1 MEMVNVSTSNV
12 WSKRVGML
20 GLGVCAALALAAGR
34 AGDVNAPDE
43 EASIK
48 GDFSQPL
55 GQDQDSENSS
65 HSVMTTIDGGDT
77 FTVTNE
83 NGKVT
88 VQRNGEKL
96 SKSQFRQKGGKIEI
110 LDGDGNVVKS
120 LPASPRVPRVPGVP
134 NVRGLRNLAMVAPSA
149 PSAPAAPGSPRII
162 VKGAPRVM
170 LGVTMTD
177 ADAEGDE
184 EGAMLMSVTEG
195 LPAAQAGLK
204 AKDIVVEAD
213 GKPIE
218 GEEALRAILKTK
230 NPGDEL
236 ALKILR
242 KGESQTIRVKLAEF
256 DAEKLQTR
264 VTVTR
269 STDDESFDSEE
280 LVEILKGVEAQ
291 VKTQVEALRAQLN
304 ATDWNK
310 VRDQVNAGLGEA
322 LKQLEEARVQA
333 AEAGQMGAKWW
344 QEHGQNFT
352 MPKGWVQ
359 FSQPTPPPAPGAQ
372 SFPRHEMNA
381 GVGDKLDRLSE
392 QLEKMNKRLDA
403 MEKQIE
409 KK

>member
-1 MEMVNVSTSNV
+1 MELVNEMASKV
-12 WSKRVGML
+12 WTKRVGML

-34 AGDVNAPDE
+34 AGEVNAPDDE
-43 EASIK
+43 ETIK
-48 GDFSQPL
+48 GSFSQPL
-55 GQDQDSENSS
+55 GEASESETGSS
-65 HSVMTTIDGGDT
+65 SRSVMTTVDGGDT

-96 SKSQFRQKGGKIEI
+96 SKSQYRQKGGKIEI

-120 LPASPRVPRVPGVP
+120 LPAVPNVPKVP
-134 NVRGLRNLAMVAPSA
+134 NVRGLRNLAMIAPSA
-149 PSAPAAPGSPRII
+149 PAAPAAPGSPRII

-177 ADAEGDE
+177 ADSEGDQ

-195 LPAAQAGLK
+195 LPAAQAGLQ

-256 DAEKLQTR
+256 DAGKLQTR

-291 VKTQVEALRAQLN
+291 VKAQVEALRAQLN
-304 ATDWNK
+304 ATDWNQ

-333 AEAGQMGAKWW
+333 AEAGNLGAKWW

>member
-1 MEMVNVSTSNV
+1 MELAKVSMGKMWT
-12 WSKRVGML
+12 KRVGML

-34 AGDVNAPDE
+34 AGEVNAPDE
-43 EASIK
+43 EESIK

-55 GQDQDSENSS
+55 GQEQDSGNSS
-65 HSVMTTIDGGDT
+65 RSVMTTVDGGDT

-88 VQRNGEKL
+88 VQKNGEKL
-96 SKSQFRQKGGKIEI
+96 SKGQFRQKGGKIEI

-120 LPASPRVPRVPGVP
+120 LPASPKVP

-149 PSAPAAPGSPRII
+149 PAAPAAPGSPRII

-177 ADAEGDE
+177 ADSEGDE

-230 NPGDEL
+230 APGDEL

-242 KGESQTIRVKLAEF
+242 KGESQSIRVKLAEF

-333 AEAGQMGAKWW
+333 AEAGQIGAKWW

>member
-1 MEMVNVSTSNV
+1 MEMASKV

-34 AGDVNAPDE
+34 AGDVNSPDE
-43 EASIK
+43 EEVIK

-55 GQDQDSENSS
+55 GQDSEPGNTSR
-65 HSVMTTIDGGDT
+65 SVMTTVDGGDS

-83 NGKVT
+83 NGKIT
-88 VQRNGEKL
+88 VQKNGEKL
-96 SKSQFRQKGGKIEI
+96 PKSQYRQKSGKIEI

-120 LPASPRVPRVPGVP
+120 LPSAPKVPS
-134 NVRGLRNLAMVAPSA
+134 VRGLRSLSMIAPNA
-149 PSAPAAPGSPRII
+149 PGVPAAPGTPRII
-162 VKGAPRVM
+162 MKGAPRVM

-184 EGAMLMSVTEG
+184 EGAMLISVTEG

-204 AKDIVVEAD
+204 AKDIVIEAD

-236 ALKILR
+236 VLKIIR
-242 KGESQTIRVKLAEF
+242 NGENQNIRVKLAEF
-256 DAEKLQTR
+256 DAAKLNTQI
-264 VTVTR
+264 TVTR
-269 STDDESFDSEE
+269 SSDDESIDSEE
-280 LVEILKGVEAQ
+280 LAEILKGVEEQ
-291 VKTQVEALRAQLN
+291 VKAQIEALRAQLN

-310 VRDQVNAGLGEA
+310 VRDQVSAGLDEA
-322 LKQLEEARVQA
+322 MKQLEEARVQA
-333 AEAGQMGAKWW
+333 ADAGAMGARWW
-344 QEHGQNFT
+344 QEHGRNFT

-359 FSQPTPPPAPGAQ
+359 FTQPTPPPAPAVQ
-372 SFPRHEMNA
+372 SFPRSDAGA

-392 QLEKMNKRLDA
+392 QLEKMNQRLDA

>member
-1 MEMVNVSTSNV
+1 MELVNEMAGKV
-12 WSKRVGML
+12 WAKRIGML

-43 EASIK
+43 EEVIK

-55 GQDQDSENSS
+55 GQNEDQSGNTSR
-65 HSVMTTIDGGDT
+65 SVMTTVDGGDS

-83 NGKVT
+83 NGKIT
-88 VQRNGEKL
+88 VQKNGEKL
-96 SKSQFRQKGGKIEI
+96 PKSQYRQKSGKIEI

-120 LPASPRVPRVPGVP
+120 LPSAPKVPS
-134 NVRGLRNLAMVAPSA
+134 VRGLRSLTMTA
-149 PSAPAAPGSPRII
+149 PSAPAAPGTARVI

-177 ADAEGDE
+177 ADSEGDQ
-184 EGAMLMSVTEG
+184 EGAMLISVTDG

-213 GKPIE
+213 GKAIE

-236 ALKILR
+236 ALKIIR
-242 KGESQTIRVKLAEF
+242 NGENQTIRVKLAEF
-256 DAEKLQTR
+256 DATKLNTQ

-269 STDDESFDSEE
+269 SSDDESIDSEE
-280 LVEILKGVEAQ
+280 LAEILKGVEEQ
-291 VKTQVEALRAQLN
+291 VKVQIEALRAQLN

-310 VRDQVNAGLGEA
+310 VRDQVSAGLDEA
-322 LKQLEEARVQA
+322 MKQLEEARVQA
-333 AEAGQMGAKWW
+333 ADAGAMGARWW
-344 QEHGQNFT
+344 QEHGRNFT
-352 MPKGWVQ
+352 MPQGWVQ
-359 FSQPTPPPAPGAQ
+359 FSQPTPPPAPAAP
-372 SFPRHEMNA
+372 SFPRHDAGA

-392 QLEKMNKRLDA
+392 QLEKMNQRLDA

>member
-1 MEMVNVSTSNV
+1 MEMASKV

-34 AGDVNAPDE
+34 AGEVNSPDE
-43 EASIK
+43 EEVIK

-55 GQDQDSENSS
+55 GQDSEPGNSS
-65 HSVMTTIDGGDT
+65 RSVMTTVDGGDS

-83 NGKVT
+83 NGKIT
-88 VQRNGEKL
+88 VQKNGEKL
-96 SKSQFRQKGGKIEI
+96 PKSQYRQKGGKIEI

-120 LPASPRVPRVPGVP
+120 LPAAPKVPSM
-134 NVRGLRNLAMVAPSA
+134 RGLRNLAMTA
-149 PSAPAAPGSPRII
+149 PSAPAAPAAPGTARVI

-177 ADAEGDE
+177 ADSEGDE
-184 EGAMLMSVTEG
+184 EGAMLISVTEG

-213 GKPIE
+213 GKAIE

-236 ALKILR
+236 ALKIIR
-242 KGESQTIRVKLAEF
+242 NGENQTIRVKLAEF
-256 DAEKLQTR
+256 DATKLNTR
-264 VTVTR
+264 VTVTQ
-269 STDDESFDSEE
+269 SSDDESIDSEE
-280 LVEILKGVEAQ
+280 LAEILKGVEEQ
-291 VKTQVEALRAQLN
+291 VKAQIEALRAQLN

-310 VRDQVNAGLGEA
+310 VRDQVSAGLDEA
-322 LKQLEEARVQA
+322 MKQLEEARVQA
-333 AEAGQMGAKWW
+333 ADAGAMGARWW
-344 QEHGQNFT
+344 QEHGRNFT

-359 FSQPTPPPAPGAQ
+359 FTQPTPPPAPGAQ
-372 SFPRHEMNA
+372 SFPRHDGGA

-392 QLEKMNKRLDA
+392 QLEKMNQRLDA

>member
-1 MEMVNVSTSNV
+1 METVKVSTSSV
-12 WSKRVGML
+12 WPRRIGML

-34 AGDVNAPDE
+34 AGDVHAPDDE
-43 EASIK
+43 ETIK
-48 GDFSQPL
+48 GDFNEPL
-55 GQDQDSENSS
+55 TDAAENEAGNSR
-65 HSVMTTIDGGDT
+65 SVMTTVDGGDT

-88 VQRNGEKL
+88 VQKNGEKL
-96 SKSQFRQKGGKIEI
+96 PKSQFRQKGGKIEI

-120 LPASPRVPRVPGVP
+120 LPASPRVPGTRS
-134 NVRGLRNLAMVAPSA
+134 LRNLAMVAPTA
-149 PSAPAAPGSPRII
+149 PPAPAAPGSPRII

-204 AKDIVVEAD
+204 AKDIVIEAD

-236 ALKILR
+236 ALKIIR
-242 KGESQTIRVKLAEF
+242 SGENQSIRVKLAEF
-256 DAEKLQTR
+256 DASKLNTQ

-269 STDDESFDSEE
+269 SSDDDTIDSEE
-280 LVEILKGVEAQ
+280 LVEILKGVEQQ
-291 VKTQVEALRAQLN
+291 VKAQVEALRAQLN
-304 ATDWNK
+304 ATDWNQ

-333 AEAGQMGAKWW
+333 AEAGHMGAKWW

-352 MPKGWVQ
+352 IPKGWVQ

-372 SFPRHEMNA
+372 SFPRHDMNA

>member
-1 MEMVNVSTSNV
+1 MELVNEMASKV
-12 WSKRVGML
+12 WTKRVGML

-34 AGDVNAPDE
+34 AGEVNAPDDE
-43 EASIK
+43 ETIK
-48 GDFSQPL
+48 GSFSQPL
-55 GQDQDSENSS
+55 GEASESETGSS
-65 HSVMTTIDGGDT
+65 SRSVMTTVDGGDT

-96 SKSQFRQKGGKIEI
+96 SKSQYRQKGGKIEI

-120 LPASPRVPRVPGVP
+120 LPAVPNVPKVP
-134 NVRGLRNLAMVAPSA
+134 NVRGLRNLAMIAPSA
-149 PSAPAAPGSPRII
+149 PAAPAAPGSPRII

-177 ADAEGDE
+177 ADSEGDQ

-195 LPAAQAGLK
+195 LPAAQAGLQ

-242 KGESQTIRVKLAEF
+242 LGESQTIRVKLAEF
-256 DAEKLQTR
+256 DAGKLQTR

-291 VKTQVEALRAQLN
+291 VKAQVEALRAQLN
-304 ATDWNK
+304 ATDWNQ

-333 AEAGQMGAKWW
+333 AEAGNLGAKWW

-359 FSQPTPPPAPGAQ
+359 FSQPTPPPAPAAP
-372 SFPRHEMNA
+372 SFPRHDAGA

-392 QLEKMNKRLDA
+392 QLEKMNQRLDA

>member
-1 MEMVNVSTSNV
+1 MELVNEMAGKV
-12 WSKRVGML
+12 WAKRIGML

-43 EASIK
+43 EEVIK

-55 GQDQDSENSS
+55 GQNEDQSGNTSR
-65 HSVMTTIDGGDT
+65 SVMTTVDGGDS

-83 NGKVT
+83 NGKIT
-88 VQRNGEKL
+88 VQKNGEKL
-96 SKSQFRQKGGKIEI
+96 PKSQYRHKGGKIEI

-120 LPASPRVPRVPGVP
+120 LPSAPKVPS
-134 NVRGLRNLAMVAPSA
+134 VRGLRSLSMIA
-149 PSAPAAPGSPRII
+149 PSAPAAPAAPGTARVI

-177 ADAEGDE
+177 ADSEGDE
-184 EGAMLMSVTEG
+184 EGAMLISVTEG

-213 GKPIE
+213 GKAIE
-218 GEEALRAILKTK
+218 GEESLRAILKTK

-236 ALKILR
+236 ALKIIR
-242 KGESQTIRVKLAEF
+242 NGENQTIRVKLAEF
-256 DAEKLQTR
+256 DATKLNTQ

-269 STDDESFDSEE
+269 SSDDESIDSEE
-280 LVEILKGVEAQ
+280 LAEILKGVEEQ
-291 VKTQVEALRAQLN
+291 VKVQIEALRAQLN

-310 VRDQVNAGLGEA
+310 VRDQVSVALDEA
-322 LKQLEEARVQA
+322 MKQLEEARVQA
-333 AEAGQMGAKWW
+333 ADAGAMGARWW
-344 QEHGQNFT
+344 QEHGRNFT
-352 MPKGWVQ
+352 MPQGWVQ
-359 FSQPTPPPAPGAQ
+359 FSQPTPPPAPAAP
-372 SFPRHEMNA
+372 SFPRHDAGA

-392 QLEKMNKRLDA
+392 QLEKMNQRLDA

>member
-1 MEMVNVSTSNV
+1 MELAKVSTNKV
-12 WSKRVGML
+12 WTKRVGML

-34 AGDVNAPDE
+34 AGDVSAPDE
-43 EASIK
+43 EEIK
-48 GDFSQPL
+48 GDFKQPL
-55 GQDQDSENSS
+55 GQVEQESGNSS
-65 HSVMTTIDGGDT
+65 RSVMTTVDGGDT

-88 VQRNGEKL
+88 VQKNGEKL
-96 SKSQFRQKGGKIEI
+96 PKSQYRQKNGKLEI

-120 LPASPRVPRVPGVP
+120 LPSFP
-134 NVRGLRNLAMVAPSA
+134 NVRGSGMRHLSML
-149 PSAPAAPGSPRII
+149 APAAPTPPPTPSAPGTARVI
-162 VKGAPRVM
+162 VKGAPKVM

-177 ADAEGDE
+177 ADSDEGDHDG
-184 EGAMLMSVTEG
+184 GAMLNSVTEG

-213 GKPIE
+213 GKAID
-218 GEEALRAILKTK
+218 GEEALRNVLKTK
-230 NPGDEL
+230 SPGDEL
-236 ALKILR
+236 VLKIVR
-242 KGESQTIRVKLAEF
+242 KGESQTIRVKLAAF
-256 DAEKLQTR
+256 DPAKLQSQ

-269 STDDESFDSEE
+269 STDSVDIDSEE
-280 LVEILKGVEAQ
+280 LVQMLKDVEAQ
-291 VKTQVEALRAQLN
+291 VKVQVEALRTQLN

-310 VRDQVNAGLGEA
+310 VRDQVSAGLAEA
-322 LKQLEEARVQA
+322 MKQLEEARVQA
-333 AEAGQMGAKWW
+333 AEAGTMGAKWW

-359 FSQPTPPPAPGAQ
+359 FSQPTPPPAPGAAQ
-372 SFPRHEMNA
+372 GLPRHEVGA

>member
-1 MEMVNVSTSNV
+1 MELVNEMAGKV
-12 WSKRVGML
+12 WTKRIGML

-43 EASIK
+43 EEVIK

-55 GQDQDSENSS
+55 GQNEDQSGNTSR
-65 HSVMTTIDGGDT
+65 SVMTTVDGGDS

-83 NGKVT
+83 NGKIT
-88 VQRNGEKL
+88 VQKNGEKL
-96 SKSQFRQKGGKIEI
+96 PKSQYRHKGGKIEI

-120 LPASPRVPRVPGVP
+120 LPSAPKVPS
-134 NVRGLRNLAMVAPSA
+134 VRGLRSLSMIA
-149 PSAPAAPGSPRII
+149 PSAPAAPAAPGTARVI

-177 ADAEGDE
+177 ADSEGDE
-184 EGAMLMSVTEG
+184 EGAMLISVTEG

-213 GKPIE
+213 GKAIE
-218 GEEALRAILKTK
+218 GEESLRAILKTK

-236 ALKILR
+236 ALKIIR
-242 KGESQTIRVKLAEF
+242 NGENQTIRVKLAEF
-256 DAEKLQTR
+256 DATKLNTQ

-269 STDDESFDSEE
+269 SSDDESIDSEE
-280 LVEILKGVEAQ
+280 LAEILKGVEEQ
-291 VKTQVEALRAQLN
+291 VKVQIEALRAQLN

-310 VRDQVNAGLGEA
+310 VRDQVSVALDEA
-322 LKQLEEARVQA
+322 MKQLEEARVQA
-333 AEAGQMGAKWW
+333 ADAGAMGARWW
-344 QEHGQNFT
+344 QEHGRNFT
-352 MPKGWVQ
+352 MPQGWVQ
-359 FSQPTPPPAPGAQ
+359 FSQPTPPPAPAAP
-372 SFPRHEMNA
+372 SFPRHDAGA

-392 QLEKMNKRLDA
+392 QLEKMNQRLDA

>member
-1 MEMVNVSTSNV
+1 MELVNEMASKV
-12 WSKRVGML
+12 WTKRVGML

-34 AGDVNAPDE
+34 AGEVNAPDDE
-43 EASIK
+43 ETIK
-48 GDFSQPL
+48 GSFSQPL
-55 GQDQDSENSS
+55 GEASESETASS
-65 HSVMTTIDGGDT
+65 SRSVMTTVDGGDT

-96 SKSQFRQKGGKIEI
+96 SKSQYRQKGGKIEI

-120 LPASPRVPRVPGVP
+120 LPAVPNVPKVP
-134 NVRGLRNLAMVAPSA
+134 NVRGLRNLAMIAPSA
-149 PSAPAAPGSPRII
+149 PAAPAAPGSPRII

-177 ADAEGDE
+177 ADSEGDQ

-195 LPAAQAGLK
+195 LPAAQAGLQ

-256 DAEKLQTR
+256 DAGKLQTR

-291 VKTQVEALRAQLN
+291 VKAQVEALRAQLN
-304 ATDWNK
+304 ATDWNQ

-333 AEAGQMGAKWW
+333 AEAGNLGAKWW

>member
-1 MEMVNVSTSNV
+1 MELVNEMASKV
-12 WSKRVGML
+12 WTKRFGML

-34 AGDVNAPDE
+34 AGEVNAPDDE
-43 EASIK
+43 ETIK
-48 GDFSQPL
+48 GSFSQPL
-55 GQDQDSENSS
+55 GEASESETASS
-65 HSVMTTIDGGDT
+65 SRSVMTTVDGGDT

-96 SKSQFRQKGGKIEI
+96 SKSQYRQKGGKIEI

-120 LPASPRVPRVPGVP
+120 LPAVPNVPKVP
-134 NVRGLRNLAMVAPSA
+134 NVRGLRNLAMIAPSA
-149 PSAPAAPGSPRII
+149 PAAPAAPGSPRII

-177 ADAEGDE
+177 ADSEGDQ

-195 LPAAQAGLK
+195 LPAAQAGLQ

-256 DAEKLQTR
+256 DAGKLQTR

-291 VKTQVEALRAQLN
+291 VKAQVEALRAQLN
-304 ATDWNK
+304 ATDWNQ

-333 AEAGQMGAKWW
+333 AEAGNLGAKWW